1 MSPVARI
8 FYQMKI
14 QYLLWAF
21 ALLCFCSCRNPAQKH
36 YKELL
41 QEWVGKKVYFPDNLV
56 FTVEGKD
63 TVDFSIAGNYKI
75 LVYADSSGCI
85 SCKLRL
91 NDWKTWMQSKRMDSV
106 CFLFIFSPEKR
117 KDIINA
123 LEITDFVYPVCIDE
137 EQRLNGLNHFPAEFG
152 GQTFLLDKDN
162 RVLAVGNP
170 VYNSKVKE
178 LYLKIIRG
186 ETGNQESE
194 TLQALTTV
202 DVDRTEVNM
211 GRFDWHG
218 EQKAEFTL
226 TNTGDSPLVIYS
238 VDTSC
243 GCTRVEYDLQP
254 VRPGE
259 KRFIR
264 VFYKADAPGHFHK
277 SVRVQCNTEA
287 SSLQLAIRG
296 EGVTAL

>member
-1 MSPVARI
+1 MNKVVLFLSFFILCSSCSLNHRQQKIAEEMVRWVGHEIYFPEELV
-8 FYQMKI
+8 YTVQLTDTLNDVMKQPHDYAIISYIDTTGCTSCEMKLPLWEKFMQKISTTDSIQINLCLILYATNKNDI
-14 QYLLWAF
+14 QYLLKYNEF
-21 ALLCFCSCRNPAQKH
+21 K
-36 YKELL
+36 
-41 QEWVGKKVYFPDNLV
+41 
-56 FTVEGKD
+56 
-63 TVDFSIAGNYKI
+63 
-75 LVYADSSGCI
+75 
-85 SCKLRL
+85 
-91 NDWKTWMQSKRMDSV
+91 
-106 CFLFIFSPEKR
+106 
-117 KDIINA
+117 
-123 LEITDFVYPVCIDE
+123 YPVCLDME
-137 EQRLNGLNHFPAEFG
+137 NCFWKANQLPPVTMFH
-152 GQTFLLDKDN
+152 TFLLDKDN
-162 RVLAVGNP
+162 RIIALGNP
-170 VYNSKVKE
+170 VQNMKIEE

-194 TLQALTTV
+194 TLPALTTV

-259 KRFIR
+259 KRIIR
-264 VFYKADAPGHFHK
+264 VFYKADALGHFHK